1 MLTHSVTSIS
11 AVQIGHNSDPSSATA
26 DSSHTNYSHLS
37 KDELVDRLKNVQKSR
52 KAIRAKYQRL
62 AKKMIKEEGVKIS
75 EEDESDVR
83 VLMDAATPEIRTKY
97 GKDSPQNVLWEEQK
111 KYNSLQNKRQ
121 MRWHPL
127 VIRFALS
134 LFYSSRVAYRTA
146 TSSGF
151 LSLPSERTLRDYTH
165 WCSAQ
170 SGVQFEYIEQAKKV
184 MSQEGVSEDERQFT
198 LLFDEM
204 KVKSGLVFRKSTG
217 RLVGFCDLG
226 QANHEIDRLFSS
238 PREGSAGKQTPQ
250 LAKNMLAFMIRP
262 IFRPSLAFMIAAFPT
277 VQLTGYKLFPMVW
290 NVIESL
296 EFSDLPVVA
305 VTADGASH
313 NRHFFRLCCFKEDG
327 TKSPIPFVTKNPF
340 AESERDVYF
349 FCDPPHLIKTT
360 RNCFSNS
367 FAHKMSRELKVYT
380 IIITLYYYN
389 HFKF

>member
-1 MLTHSVTSIS
+1 M
-11 AVQIGHNSDPSSATA
+11 
-26 DSSHTNYSHLS
+26 
-37 KDELVDRLKNVQKSR
+37 DRLKNVQKSR

-238 PREGSAGKQTPQ
+238 PCEGSAGKQTPQ

-389 HFKF
+389 HF

>member
-1 MLTHSVTSIS
+1 
-11 AVQIGHNSDPSSATA
+11 
-26 DSSHTNYSHLS
+26 
-37 KDELVDRLKNVQKSR
+37 
-52 KAIRAKYQRL
+52 
-62 AKKMIKEEGVKIS
+62 
-75 EEDESDVR
+75 
-83 VLMDAATPEIRTKY
+83 
-97 GKDSPQNVLWEEQK
+97 
-111 KYNSLQNKRQ
+111 

-134 LFYSSRVAYRTA
+134 LYYSSRVAYRTA

-165 WCSAQ
+165 WCSAH

-226 QANHEIDRLFSS
+226 QANHEIDRLFLS
-238 PREGSAGKQTPQ
+238 PCEGSAGEQTPQ

-313 NRHFFRLCCFKEDG
+313 NRQEDG

-340 AESERDVYF
+340 TESERDVYF
-349 FCDPPHLIKTT
+349 FAIPHT
-360 RNCFSNS
+360 
-367 FAHKMSRELKVYT
+367 
-380 IIITLYYYN
+380 
-389 HFKF
+389 